1 MKRIARRIQ
10 KEGEQP
16 ENFIQTIQ
24 GEDATL
30 RSEPSLYAK
39 YDRSSPT
46 TVPNSVTTTVL
57 NYTGGEAWNSAGQWI
72 EWEVEVP
79 EDGYY
84 NLTIKGRQN
93 YARGSV
99 VHRSLYITENPI

>member
-1 MKRIARRIQ
+1 MQ
-10 KEGEQP
+10 S
-16 ENFIQTIQ
+16 
-24 GEDATL
+24 L

-99 VHRSLYITENPI
+99 SSRSLYIDGEIPFEEFRLFHLIMIMTGI

>member
-1 MKRIARRIQ
+1 MKHVPEEY

-39 YDRSSPT
+39 YDRSSQRLCQI
-46 TVPNSVTTTVL
+46 V
-57 NYTGGEAWNSAGQWI
+57 
-72 EWEVEVP
+72 
-79 EDGYY
+79 
-84 NLTIKGRQN
+84 
-93 YARGSV
+93 
-99 VHRSLYITENPI
+99 